1 MSLTLNSRELAQ
13 LQAAL
18 ETILT
23 PINHSSPEAWGR
35 AVMRDVQ
42 ALLSGDQAFFALPL
56 DGSVHLFG
64 SGESTDQAAI
74 EYEKDYWQTDF
85 VISDRRKAL
94 GLEVHHQD
102 QLYREGEL
110 ERDVLYNEWCVP
122 NRLLDTLGMAVDV
135 SNGPIPAGV
144 NVYHNRSSPE
154 FGERGRLLMEVLA
167 PAFKASVRS
176 YRILVELSD
185 SACRLIDAIPA
196 GVFVVDTSGNRLY
209 QNRALDALYLA
220 EPDRQ
225 RLELAVREIAGGVVR
240 GDAEW
245 GVCAYQR
252 CDTTTNSY
260 ELRLTRSAGL
270 SSLPG
275 AAGMVIV
282 ESVYENEAR
291 RRTESVHVRERFG
304 LTPREVEVALLLA
317 KRLTTGEIASTLG
330 VSTHTVRHHTES
342 VFAKTGVSRRSS
354 IAALFD
360 P

>member
-13 LQAAL
+13 LQATL

-23 PINHSSPEAWGR
+23 PINHSSPEEWGR
-35 AVMRDVQ
+35 AVMRDVK
-42 ALLSGDQAFFALPL
+42 ALLAGDQAFFALPL

-64 SGESTDQAAI
+64 SGDRTEQAAI
-74 EYEKDYWQTDF
+74 QYEKDYWQTDF

-102 QLYREGEL
+102 QLYRDGEL
-110 ERDVLYNEWCVP
+110 ESDVLYNEWCVP
-122 NRLLDTLGMAVDV
+122 NKLFDTLGMAVDV
-135 SNGPIPAGV
+135 SDGPIPAGV
-144 NVYHNRSSPE
+144 NVYHNRNSSR

-176 YRILVELSD
+176 YRLLVELSD
-185 SACRLIDAIPA
+185 SACWLIDAIPA
-196 GVFVVDTSGNRLY
+196 GVLVVDASGSRLY
-209 QNRALDALYLA
+209 QNRALDELYRG

-225 RLELAVREIAGGVVR
+225 RLELMVRDIARGVVR
-240 GDAEW
+240 SDGAC
-245 GVCAYQR
+245 GVRACQR
-252 CDTTTNSY
+252 CDTATNSY
-260 ELRLTRSAGL
+260 ELRLSRSPRL

-275 AAGMVIV
+275 AAGMVVV
-282 ESVYENEAR
+282 EAIYESETRRKTMSVQVCEQ
-291 RRTESVHVRERFG
+291 FG
-304 LTPREVEVALLLA
+304 LTRRETEVALLLA
-317 KRLTTGEIASTLG
+317 KRLTNSEIAATLG

-342 VFAKTGVSRRSS
+342 VFAKTGVSRRSG